1 MIRNRA
7 HIIILFLS
15 LFISSLTIAQSTA
28 KATVDRTTILV
39 GEPIQLKIEAT
50 IPLSNSLRWP
60 VIDTI
65 PHFDLVTI
73 GPVDSSQDA
82 HFKTYRQQLTITS
95 YDSGYWSIPAFKMQV
110 AKIKVKTDTIPIN
123 VTYSP
128 ADPNQ
133 PYHDIKDIIA
143 VDPPSKNYLYWIL
156 GIVTLLFAVAAY
168 FYLRKKKPV
177 PVVQE
182 KVSKLSPYEEA
193 MQALDELS
201 KQHPEEAIAV
211 KNYFT
216 KLNDVLRVYLKRRF
230 GYSTLERTNEEL
242 ILQLRNSRLP
252 REEFSKLA
260 QALRMNDFIKF
271 AKYTPSQDEKNEVFT
286 NIRHSIKLLEELN
299 KPAQH
304 AV

>member
-1 MIRNRA
+1 MIRNRT
-7 HIIILFLS
+7 HIIILILS
-15 LFISSLTIAQSTA
+15 LFVSYFTVAQSSA
-28 KATVDRTTILV
+28 KASVDRTTILI
-39 GEPIQLKIEAT
+39 GEPIQLRIEAT
-50 IPLSNSLRWP
+50 VPLSNSLHWP
-60 VIDTI
+60 LIDTI
-65 PHFDLVTI
+65 PHFEIASTSPL
-73 GPVDSSQDA
+73 DSSQDA
-82 HFKTYRQQLTITS
+82 HFKTYHQQLTITS
-95 YDSGYWSIPAFKMQV
+95 YDSGYWSIPAFKMQA
-110 AKIKVKTDTIPIN
+110 AKIKLKTDTIAIN

-143 VDPPSKNYLYWIL
+143 VEPPSNNYLYWIL

-168 FYLRKKKPV
+168 FILRKKKPK
-177 PVVQE
+177 PVVHE

-201 KQHPEEAIAV
+201 RQRPNDPIEV

-216 KLNDVLRVYLKRRF
+216 RLNDVLRVYLKRKF

-242 ILQLRNSRLP
+242 ILQLRNSKLP
-252 REEFSKLA
+252 REDFSSLA
-260 QALRMNDFIKF
+260 QSLRMNDFVKF
-271 AKYTPSQDEKNEVFT
+271 AKYTPSEEEKNEVFT
-286 NIRHSIKLLEELN
+286 NIRQSIKQLEELN